1 MGPAQ
6 ALCEHAGGS
15 RQRLGAAGIPLRSK
29 ETHLSRTD
37 NKREEMEDTDTETPI
52 SPRDRQTDRV
62 TVRRFLHRSPHED

>member
-29 ETHLSRTD
+29 ETHLSRTE
-37 NKREEMEDTDTETPI
+37 NKREEMEDSHFTK
-52 SPRDRQTDRV
+52 RQTDRG
-62 TVRRFLHRSPHED
+62 TVHRFLYRRLRVPTKTKG